1 VAEADFNFTVA
12 SEEAGMRL
20 DVFLATRLEA
30 TSRAQIQRAIESD
43 EISVN
48 DRPSKASYKVH
59 TADLIEGE
67 IPPAT
72 PLVAEPEPIPLQIV
86 YEDAE
91 LIVVNKPAGMV
102 VHPGAGIRSGTLAN
116 ALVYHFN
123 SASVGDP
130 LRPGIVHRLDVG
142 TSGLIVAA
150 KTERAHLDLAT
161 QFADRQV
168 EKLYLALVYGTVLQN
183 EGRIEANIGR
193 DPHQRVK
200 MAVRPAG
207 KGRAALTLYRVRE
220 RRADFTLLEVEI
232 KTGRT
237 HQIRVHLASIKHPV
251 VGDETYDRGRGRTL
265 KDPRLRAKV
274 TALGRPFLHA
284 AHLAFAHPVSGQK
297 MQFSADLPSELSDF
311 LAG

>member
-12 SEEAGMRL
+12 TEEAGARL
-20 DVFLATRLEA
+20 DVFLATRLGTA
-30 TSRAQIQRAIESD
+30 SRAQIQRAIEND
-43 EISVN
+43 DISVN
-48 DRPSKASYKVH
+48 DRPSKASYKVRA
-59 TADLIEGE
+59 ADLIEGE
-67 IPPAT
+67 VPPAT
-72 PLVAEPEPIPLQIV
+72 PLVADPEPIPLQIV

-91 LIVVNKPAGMV
+91 LIVVYKPAGMV

-116 ALVYHFN
+116 ALVHHFGK
-123 SASVGDP
+123 SEVGDP

-150 KTERAHLDLAT
+150 KTERAHQSLAT

-168 EKLYLALVYGTVLQN
+168 EKIYLALVYGNLTHN
-183 EGRIEANIGR
+183 EGRIETNIGR

-207 KGRAALTLYRVRE
+207 KGRSALTLYRVRE
-220 RRADFTLLEVEI
+220 RREDFTLLEVEI

-251 VGDETYDRGRGRTL
+251 VGDETYDSGRAKTL
-265 KDPRLRAKV
+265 KDPRLRAMV
-274 TALGRPFLHA
+274 AALGRPFLHA
-284 AHLAFAHPVSGQK
+284 ARLAFIHPESGKK
-297 MQFSADLPSELSDF
+297 MEFTAELPTELSRF